1 MIRQV
6 SVFIQNREGRLSEML
21 KVFKSK
27 DINIRSLTIAE
38 TADYGV
44 VRLILQNTDKG
55 LEALKEAHIMA
66 NETDVM
72 AVEIADRP
80 GGMSDMVELLTDA
93 GINIEYAYSFLPKN
107 TSNAIIIFKID
118 ADDVNKVKE
127 VFSQEAHVNLLEGD
141 ELLMK

>member
-44 VRLILQNTDKG
+44 VRLILQDTDKG

>member
-21 KVFKSK
+21 KVLKAE
-27 DINIRSLTIAE
+27 DVNIRSLTIAE

-55 LEALKEAHIMA
+55 LDALREAHIMA
-66 NETDVM
+66 NETNVM
-72 AVEIADRP
+72 AVEIPDRP
-80 GGMSDMVELLTDA
+80 GGMSDMVELLTEC
-93 GINIEYAYSFLPKN
+93 GINIEYAYSFLSQN

-118 ADDVNKVKE
+118 EDDVEKVR
-127 VFSQEAHVNLLEGD
+127 EAFDREPHANLLESD

>member
-6 SVFIQNREGRLSEML
+6 SVFIQNSEGRLSEML
-21 KVFKSK
+21 KVLKAE
-27 DINIRSLTIAE
+27 DVNIRSLTIAE

-55 LEALKEAHIMA
+55 LEALKKAHIMA
-66 NETDVM
+66 NETNVM
-72 AVEIADRP
+72 AVEIPDRP
-80 GGMSDMVELLTDA
+80 GGMSDMVELLTSG
-93 GINIEYAYSFLPKN
+93 GINIEYAYSFLPQN

-118 ADDVNKVKE
+118 EDDVEKVRAAFGKE
-127 VFSQEAHVNLLEGD
+127 THANLLESD

>member
-6 SVFIQNREGRLSEML
+6 SVFIQNREGRLSEIL
-21 KVFKSK
+21 KVLKAE
-27 DINIRSLTIAE
+27 DVNIRSLTIAE

-55 LEALKEAHIMA
+55 LDALREAHIMA
-66 NETDVM
+66 NETNVM
-72 AVEIADRP
+72 AVEIPDRP
-80 GGMSDMVELLTDA
+80 GGMSDMVELLTEC
-93 GINIEYAYSFLPKN
+93 GINIEYAYSFLPQN

-118 ADDVNKVKE
+118 EDDVEKVR
-127 VFSQEAHVNLLEGD
+127 EAFDRELHANLLESD

>member
-21 KVFKSK
+21 KVLKAE
-27 DINIRSLTIAE
+27 DVNIRSLTIAE

-55 LEALKEAHIMA
+55 LAALREAHIMA
-66 NETDVM
+66 NETNVM
-72 AVEIADRP
+72 AVEIPDRP
-80 GGMSDMVELLTDA
+80 GGMSEMVELLTEC
-93 GINIEYAYSFLPKN
+93 GINIEYAYSFLPQN

-118 ADDVNKVKE
+118 EDDVEKVR
-127 VFSQEAHVNLLEGD
+127 EAFDREPHANLLESD